1 MRFDRILTTLFPE
14 KADNSISGLKIT
26 VYVFA
31 GIVILST
38 VRSLIHIFAA
48 DGGAGSIAGI
58 DLTVSG
64 ADGIVFAFALW
75 GSAQLILAGIQWLV
89 LLRYRAL
96 LPLMYLFLI
105 VEILLRI
112 LIGRLKPIQL
122 EATPPGAIGNFILLP
137 IAVIM
142 LIMCFVEH
150 DRQGTL

>member
-75 GSAQLILAGIQWLV
+75 GSAQLILAGLQWLV

-105 VEILLRI
+105 VEIFLRI

-142 LIMCFVEH
+142 LIMCFVEN

>member
-105 VEILLRI
+105 VEIFLRI

>member
-58 DLTVSG
+58 DLTVLG

-105 VEILLRI
+105 VEIFLRI